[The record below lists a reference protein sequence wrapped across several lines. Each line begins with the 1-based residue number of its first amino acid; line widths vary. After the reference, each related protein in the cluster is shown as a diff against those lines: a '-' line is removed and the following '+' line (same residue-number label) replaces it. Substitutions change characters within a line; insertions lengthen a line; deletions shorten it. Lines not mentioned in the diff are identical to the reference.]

1 MAIALMPGTVSFA
14 ILWISSLSFWV
25 HIDAANFEEYSQ
37 SSMSRPTTRLARSGA
52 VLTKALHPVFHFPSR
67 PLLSRSGSS
76 PESSSF
82 PRLVLAKPR
91 IKGFPRCLESSENV
105 ARKSG
110 WEPLSTRSS
119 IWLLEKG
126 DSLGDPSMLGKKA
139 FPENGGGG
147 RGNPRFFE
155 NITPG
160 DGRSH
165 LPRDKACGP
174 MRREVVPGTSPMP
187 REQMLLSQDQREP
200 MFLQR
205 RLQRKWLK
213 AHAPESYNGSLSVN
227 VGH

>member
-1 MAIALMPGTVSFA
+1 M
-14 ILWISSLSFWV
+14 
-25 HIDAANFEEYSQ
+25 
-37 SSMSRPTTRLARSGA
+37 
-52 VLTKALHPVFHFPSR
+52 
-67 PLLSRSGSS
+67 
-76 PESSSF
+76 
-82 PRLVLAKPR
+82 
-91 IKGFPRCLESSENV
+91 ESSENV

-110 WEPLSTRSS
+110 WQPLSTRSS
-119 IWLLEKG
+119 IWLLNKG
-126 DSLGDPSMLGKKA
+126 DSLGDSSMLGKKA
-139 FPENGGGG
+139 FSENGRGGD
-147 RGNPRFFE
+147 PRFFE

-213 AHAPESYNGSLSVN
+213 AHAPESYNGSLSGMLVRTVGVN
-227 VGH
+227 LVCRYLLHICTQFTKLSGTMRLIVFVR